1 MKRLTSSFGVG
12 LPGDGKSG
20 KAATVLFVA
29 LALIYAA
36 SGVLNAL
43 RTAAEPATGVLR
55 ETMLVLLPSIAAVI
69 VLWITN
75 APNLSP
81 KGRRFSLAATL
92 IVAGL
97 VATISAFGA

>member
-1 MKRLTSSFGVG
+1 MKRLTSSFGFA

-55 ETMLVLLPSIAAVI
+55 ETI
-69 VLWITN
+69 WITN

-81 KGRRFSLAATL
+81 KGRRLSLAATL

-97 VATISAFGA
+97 VATISAFGT

>member
-1 MKRLTSSFGVG
+1 
-12 LPGDGKSG
+12 
-20 KAATVLFVA
+20 
-29 LALIYAA
+29 
-36 SGVLNAL
+36 
-43 RTAAEPATGVLR
+43 
-55 ETMLVLLPSIAAVI
+55 VLLPSIAAVT

-97 VATISAFGA
+97 VATISAFGT